1 MRFTGGGVTEEKRRN
16 GKSFNP
22 KHWRIC
28 LSFTY
33 DEEQADGTSKKKR
46 KRVSRIAEGTKT
58 HAYEERDKLIAE
70 LNDKGEALDEVVQQQ
85 KEQERVDNMT
95 LTKLIEMWD
104 VWDAAR
110 RTASKASERTLTE
123 DRNRLRHVERHLGNV
138 PVKDITIQMVEQT
151 YAAIRKETGLS
162 GTSMNQIHTLL
173 KNVFEKG
180 IDYDCIYRNPCTR
193 VTAPRRDK
201 PNRRSLSAEEGG
213 DLLAEVDK
221 SEAEAHLS
229 LDEKEARRAYREE
242 RGIAKERHFM
252 RGLHDISCIIAVR
265 IGLATGQRR
274 GEVFALTWGDVD
286 LDEGTIHVG
295 HNVTNKDVV
304 KTPKTDS
311 GVRTIAIDPTTVEHL
326 RTWKERQAAELA
338 KICVKQTDDTPVC
351 CSSTGGRC
359 RIDNF
364 SHWWGTW
371 RKEHGFDDLEFHEL
385 RHTQATLLLANGVD
399 VKTVQT
405 RLGHASASIT
415 LDWYAH
421 AIPQNDHAA
430 AAMLGNL
437 LGGTTDSDEP
447 EDPQENAQISQES
460 SLRLLPHENLPKVTA
475 KSRQKARRGKRKTG
489 QLLKLAS

>member
-1 MRFTGGGVTEEKRRN
+1 MRFTGGSVTEEKRRN

-33 DEEQADGTSKKKR
+33 DEEQEDGSTKKKR
-46 KRVSRIAEGTKT
+46 KRVTRIVEGTKT

-70 LNDKGEALDEVVQQQ
+70 LDGKGETLDEVVQQQ
-85 KEQERVDNMT
+85 KEQEKVDNMT
-95 LTKLIEMWD
+95 LTKLIEL
-104 VWDAAR
+104 WDAAR

-162 GTSMNQIHTLL
+162 GTSMNQIYTLL

-180 IDYDCIYRNPCTR
+180 IDYDYIYRNPCTR
-193 VTAPRRDK
+193 VTAPRRNK
-201 PNRRSLSAEEGG
+201 PNRRALTAEEGTT
-213 DLLAEVDK
+213 LLAAVDE
-221 SEAEAHLS
+221 SEAEAFKS
-229 LDEKEARRAYREE
+229 LDEKEARRAYREKL
-242 RGIAKERHFM
+242 GIAKERHFM
-252 RGLHDISCIIAVR
+252 RGLHDISCIMAVR

-295 HNVTNKDVV
+295 HNVTYQDVV

-326 RTWKERQAAELA
+326 SMWKDRQAEELA
-338 KICVKQTDDTPVC
+338 KICVKQTDETPVC
-351 CSSTGGRC
+351 CSSTGGRI

-364 SHWWGTW
+364 SHWWGIW
-371 RKEHGFDDLEFHEL
+371 RKEHGFDGLKFHEL

-430 AAMLGNL
+430 AEMLGNL
-437 LGGTTDSDEP
+437 LNSKQEEDEP
-447 EDPQENAQISQES
+447 KDPQENAAQTQEES
-460 SLRLLPHENLPKVTA
+460 FRLLPHENLPKVTA
-475 KSRQKARRGKRKTG
+475 KSRQKARRGYTKTG
-489 QLLKLAS
+489 QLVQLVS

>member
-1 MRFTGGGVTEEKRRN
+1 MRFTGGSVTEEKRRN

-33 DEEQADGTSKKKR
+33 DEEQEDGSTKKKR
-46 KRVSRIAEGTKT
+46 KRVTRIVEGTKT

-70 LNDKGEALDEVVQQQ
+70 LDGKGEILDEVVQQQ
-85 KEQERVDNMT
+85 KEQEKVDNMT
-95 LTKLIEMWD
+95 LTKLIEL
-104 VWDAAR
+104 WDAAR

-123 DRNRLRHVERHLGNV
+123 DSNRLRHVERHLGDV

-180 IDYDCIYRNPCTR
+180 IDYDYIYRNPCTR
-193 VTAPRRDK
+193 VTAPRRNK
-201 PNRRSLSAEEGG
+201 PNRRALTAEEGTT
-213 DLLAEVDK
+213 LLTAVDE
-221 SEAEAHLS
+221 SEAEAFKS
-229 LDEKEARRAYREE
+229 LEEKEARRAYREKL
-242 RGIAKERHFM
+242 GIAKERHFM
-252 RGLHDISCIIAVR
+252 RGLHDISCIMAVR

-295 HNVTNKDVV
+295 HNVTYQDVV

-326 RTWKERQAAELA
+326 SMWKDRQAEELA
-338 KICVKQTDDTPVC
+338 KICVKQTDETPVC
-351 CSSTGGRC
+351 CSSTGGRI

-364 SHWWGTW
+364 SHWWG
-371 RKEHGFDDLEFHEL
+371 DLA
-385 RHTQATLLLANGVD
+385 QG
-399 VKTVQT
+399 T
-405 RLGHASASIT
+405 RLRRAQVPRAPAHTGHIAPRQRRRRQDRPDQARPRQRKH
-415 LDWYAH
+415 H
-421 AIPQNDHAA
+421 ARLVRPRHPAERPRSGNDARQ
-430 AAMLGNL
+430 
-437 LGGTTDSDEP
+437 P
-447 EDPQENAQISQES
+447 AQQ
-460 SLRLLPHENLPKVTA
+460 
-475 KSRQKARRGKRKTG
+475 QARGRRTERPAGKRCSDPRRIIPVAPSREPSQSHGRRLEGGIRK
-489 QLLKLAS
+489 QASSSN